1 MFSLCSLVLCNNRSN
16 AVFVIASQSGM
27 LRARMCVLLAY
38 SVANFGAIFEIE
50 LVLVAGYE
58 FSIVLHE
65 YKNEVNFIVHNVNF
79 GNLSWHHCLPVY

>member
-27 LRARMCVLLAY
+27 LRARMCVFLAY

-58 FSIVLHE
+58 
-65 YKNEVNFIVHNVNF
+65 K
-79 GNLSWHHCLPVY
+79 HCLNIKVKFISLSIMSILVI